1 MQIFFGLSARSL
13 VEYDMTV
20 LDAGLKLYTWFQEN
34 ESVVLDRD
42 FQKIVLI
49 STNEEEDYACFTAA
63 LKDLEG
69 QGMVSRETHKDTEY
83 WILKQPFSSFEQSVK
98 INSHLAKQI
107 AEEINNFCD
116 QIQDHTDRCDVS
128 ALTERDIGNIVFMY
142 QTAKNSLYG
151 KNLLEGGLTGDNVDG
166 SIS

>member
-1 MQIFFGLSARSL
+1 
-13 VEYDMTV
+13 MTV
-20 LDAGLKLYTWFQEN
+20 LDAGLKLYTWFQKN

-49 STNEEEDYACFTAA
+49 STNEEEDYACFIAA

-69 QGMVSRETHKDTEY
+69 QGMVSRETRKDTEY

-116 QIQDHTDRCDVS
+116 QIQDHTDQCDVS
-128 ALTERDIGNIVFMY
+128 SITERDIGNIVFMY
-142 QTAKNSLYG
+142 QTAKNSLYE
-151 KNLLEGGLTGDNVDG
+151 KNPLGGLTADDVDDT
-166 SIS
+166 IP